1 MPDRPGHD
9 RRYALDTRKLREELG
24 WRPRRDL
31 AQGLAETVDWYRAH
45 GDWAARARARA
56 AR

>member
-1 MPDRPGHD
+1 VPDRPGHD